1 MQDHTTLTQKFAKDF
16 LFQLGKMTF
25 FSNGFT
31 LGNGIPVAVFSKA
44 GNNRDAMSLAN
55 MRSSLL

>member
-1 MQDHTTLTQKFAKDF
+1 MQDHRTLTQKFANDF
-16 LFQLGKMTF
+16 F
-25 FSNGFT
+25 FSYDIFFLNGFT

>member
-1 MQDHTTLTQKFAKDF
+1 MQDHTTLTQKFANDF
-16 LFQLGKMTF
+16 F
-25 FSNGFT
+25 FSYDIFFFNGFT

-44 GNNRDAMSLAN
+44 GNNRDAISLAN